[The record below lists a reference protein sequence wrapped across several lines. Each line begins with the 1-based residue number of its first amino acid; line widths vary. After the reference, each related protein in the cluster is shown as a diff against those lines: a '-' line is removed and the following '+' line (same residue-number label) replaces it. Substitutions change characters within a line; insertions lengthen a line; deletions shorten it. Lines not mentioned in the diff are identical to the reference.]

1 VTSNQLQRDD
11 ASAETISA
19 LLSRLFDFNQT
30 DPAWVDRYGWF
41 IKLNANDGEKVL
53 AAPTVFADVAFFT
66 TYTPK
71 SASDND
77 DGDPCT
83 GGNLGTSRLYAVN
96 SRTGEAVYNWWA
108 TAGSDEFGENQSV
121 ASSTRAQG
129 GTDENA
135 YVLRRADR
143 SLAIGEGIPSG
154 LVIVI
159 GKDGATSILVG
170 SGGAFP
176 NVELDQIE
184 TVYPLYWMTW

>member
-1 VTSNQLQRDD
+1 MN
-11 ASAETISA
+11 
-19 LLSRLFDFNQT
+19 
-30 DPAWVDRYGWF
+30 G
-41 IKLNANDGEKVL
+41 NDGEKVL
-53 AAPTVFADVAFFT
+53 APPTVFADVAFFT
-66 TYTPK
+66 TYTPHD
-71 SASDND
+71 ASVTPS
-77 DGDPCT
+77 DPCA
-83 GGNLGTSRLYAVN
+83 GGNLGVSRLYAVN
-96 SRTGEAVYNWWA
+96 SRTGEAVYNWWS
-108 TAGSDEFGENQSV
+108 TAGSDEFGENQTS

-159 GKDGATSILVG
+159 GKDGTTSILVG

-184 TVYPLYWMTW
+184 TVFPLYWMTW